1 MKTDSFKKLVEENQ
15 KRQLVH
21 WRIKGNNQMFE
32 VNGYWYDQSF
42 FNQMFPK
49 YEYCKYLTKGENPDK
64 TAL

>member
-42 FNQMFPK
+42 FNQIFPK

>member
-1 MKTDSFKKLVEENQ
+1 MKTDSYKKLVEENQ

-21 WRIKGNNQMFE
+21 WKIKGNNMMFE

>member
-21 WRIKGNNQMFE
+21 WKIKGNNQMFE